1 MMSSTP
7 KKNPREFHLHIPG
20 RYLLLIVSLACIGLI
35 FLTYYSDV
43 VSGPRENTAGYLVV
57 PFQNGISRI
66 GGWILGRQEL
76 LEDMSSLR
84 KENKELKKKNEEL
97 SAENTSLSQSRYAL
111 RELERLYELD
121 QGYSEYEK
129 TGARIIAKD
138 TGNWYHSFVIDKGTS
153 DGLSLDMNVLA
164 GSGLVGRIT
173 AIGSDWARVE
183 TIIDDNINVAGAV
196 LSTGDNLV
204 VSGSLQLYADG
215 TIQFVRL
222 QDPENNVKVGDKI
235 VTANIS
241 DKYLPDILIGTIT
254 SIQQDANN
262 ITKSGQITPAVDF
275 AHLNTVLIIKQLKQ
289 KAPAGAQ

>member
-43 VSGPRENTAGYLVV
+43 VSGPMENTAGYLVV

-121 QGYSEYEK
+121 QDYSEYEK

-138 TGNWYHSFVIDKGTS
+138 TGNWYHSFVIDKFR
-153 DGLSLDMNVLA
+153 
-164 GSGLVGRIT
+164 SGRKNHGNRQRL
-173 AIGSDWARVE
+173 
-183 TIIDDNINVAGAV
+183 GAC
-196 LSTGDNLV
+196 GND
-204 VSGSLQLYADG
+204 Y
-215 TIQFVRL
+215 RR
-222 QDPENNVKVGDKI
+222 
-235 VTANIS
+235 
-241 DKYLPDILIGTIT
+241 
-254 SIQQDANN
+254 
-262 ITKSGQITPAVDF
+262 
-275 AHLNTVLIIKQLKQ
+275 
-289 KAPAGAQ
+289 